1 MEKIIIVWRFKE
13 GEKKARLRFRL
24 RDGRA
29 VDVFHK
35 SNIMATVSD
44 LDKFEVNGELKPRV
58 TIYNKDLFEDIQN
71 EKALI
76 KKAYKQ
82 MVDKG
87 TSITS
92 ANLEAEIQSLS
103 TPAVRLPAKD
113 KTMAARLSRFVEEG
127 YRDGVFGLS
136 RLKHYRGSVGKLSRY
151 LRIHRKSA
159 LPFEDFTAE
168 MLMDY
173 RIFLFEEHEYVDKYP
188 AVYKEMKS
196 RDIPTE
202 RRKGN
207 TVVGEMKFLRTFFA
221 ELEDKDEINKSPFR
235 KLGSERRKIVMKTT
249 YDDPVFLRKEEL
261 QKVMSAEVPE
271 SLKETRDAFVL
282 HCAIGLRIGD
292 FQSMTMDNVSVS
304 QDGIPYIHYLPQK
317 TKTRQSDN
325 HEIETPLMRFALDI
339 IKRTEFNL
347 PILRYPSGK
356 SGYNKKIKQLLE
368 VAGIDRKV
376 AVFDEAAGENKYVPL
391 YEVGSSK
398 LARKTHVDLM
408 NKVAAGLHRE
418 GSKAVKRY
426 TMMELGDRF
435 ALMCVAF
442 GEKKYKVNESLDTM
456 EE

>member
-24 RDGRA
+24 REGRA

-92 ANLEAEIQSLS
+92 ANLEAEILSLA

-113 KTMAARLSRFVEEG
+113 KTLAARLSRFVEEG

-159 LPFEDFTAE
+159 LPFEDFTAD

-173 RIFLFEEHEYVDKYP
+173 RIFLFEEYEYVDKYP

-207 TVVGEMKFLRTFFA
+207 TIVGEMKFLRTFFA
-221 ELEDKDEINKSPFR
+221 ELEDKDEIGKSPFR
-235 KLGSERRKIVMKTT
+235 KLGAERRKIVMKTT

-261 QKVMSAEVPE
+261 QKVMAAEVPD
-271 SLKETRDAFVL
+271 SLKETKDAFVL
-282 HCAIGLRIGD
+282 HCAIGFRIGD
-292 FQSMTMDNVSVS
+292 FQRMMMDNVSVS
-304 QDGIPYIHYLPQK
+304 PDGIPYIGH
-317 TKTRQSDN
+317 
-325 HEIETPLMRFALDI
+325 LDI
-339 IKRTEFNL
+339 WGDGFL
-347 PILRYPSGK
+347 SK
-356 SGYNKKIKQLLE
+356 S
-368 VAGIDRKV
+368 
-376 AVFDEAAGENKYVPL
+376 
-391 YEVGSSK
+391 
-398 LARKTHVDLM
+398 
-408 NKVAAGLHRE
+408 
-418 GSKAVKRY
+418 
-426 TMMELGDRF
+426 
-435 ALMCVAF
+435 
-442 GEKKYKVNESLDTM
+442 
-456 EE
+456 

>member
-24 RDGRA
+24 REGRA

-92 ANLEAEIQSLS
+92 ANLEAEILSLA

-136 RLKHYRGSVGKLSRY
+136 RLKHYRGSVGKMSRY

-159 LPFEDFTAE
+159 LPFEDFTAD

-173 RIFLFEEHEYVDKYP
+173 RIFLGYEE
-188 AVYKEMKS
+188 S
-196 RDIPTE
+196 
-202 RRKGN
+202 
-207 TVVGEMKFLRTFFA
+207 
-221 ELEDKDEINKSPFR
+221 
-235 KLGSERRKIVMKTT
+235 
-249 YDDPVFLRKEEL
+249 
-261 QKVMSAEVPE
+261 
-271 SLKETRDAFVL
+271 
-282 HCAIGLRIGD
+282 
-292 FQSMTMDNVSVS
+292 
-304 QDGIPYIHYLPQK
+304 
-317 TKTRQSDN
+317 
-325 HEIETPLMRFALDI
+325 
-339 IKRTEFNL
+339 
-347 PILRYPSGK
+347 
-356 SGYNKKIKQLLE
+356 
-368 VAGIDRKV
+368 
-376 AVFDEAAGENKYVPL
+376 
-391 YEVGSSK
+391 
-398 LARKTHVDLM
+398 
-408 NKVAAGLHRE
+408 
-418 GSKAVKRY
+418 
-426 TMMELGDRF
+426 
-435 ALMCVAF
+435 
-442 GEKKYKVNESLDTM
+442 
-456 EE
+456 